1 MTTTNNKVI
10 SINPRDLPRRF
21 DVKEREAY
29 WRTQWDALGIS
40 KHDKSAPRES
50 SFVIDSPPPTASGSL
65 HPGHVFSYTHQDVIA
80 RYRRMTGWNVVYPM
94 GWDDNGLPTE
104 RRVQNYFSVR
114 AEPNVPYISDLNVRK
129 RRKELNLDKDEQLV
143 VSRENFI
150 ELCHIVTAE
159 DEKTYKELFNR
170 LGFSIDWS
178 EEYATIDDRCRAIA
192 QRSFLDLD
200 QRGHV
205 YTAELPT
212 MWDVDF
218 QTAVAQAEVE
228 DRPTPGAYHD
238 IEFGV
243 YESLI
248 EGEQGI
254 PESFVIS
261 TTRPEMIPACVAV
274 TAHPDDERFKP
285 LFGKHAITPGFFAK
299 VPIFPS
305 EKADPEKGT
314 GILMLCTFGDDA
326 DVEWWRTHDL
336 ELRPMIARNGEA
348 APRTFVPYNSD
359 SSFRRKPA
367 LQRTERP
374 SKGEG
379 QGFPRSTGEMSEG
392 QRGLSQTTHWTSL
405 DPHRAQFFY
414 DQLLGIPLDKVRDK
428 VVELL
433 SCPGTAAKTMQGPE
447 DEVETRNPLRSPPR
461 PIEHVVRYYEKG
473 STPIEYIPS
482 RQWFVRLM
490 DKKPLLQEV
499 GARVQWLPEFMQKR
513 YADWTDGLG
522 HDWAISRQRY
532 FGVAIPVWYPI
543 DENGDILYDDY
554 IIATDDMLPVD
565 PTLTPAPGY
574 DESQRNQPNGFIG
587 EQDVF
592 DTWFTSSLT
601 PQILARWGEDGDRMS
616 NLYPADLR
624 PQAHDIIRT
633 WAFYTIAKSALHN
646 DTVPWHKA
654 MISGFIVDP
663 DRKKMSKSRGAPVTP
678 MPLVNQYGADA
689 VRYWASNGRPG
700 MDMAF
705 DPTVFTI
712 GGKLV
717 TKLYNAGKFV
727 LMQEARHG
735 EITTELDQ
743 AFINDL
749 RDTVQRATNAL
760 ENFEFAHALQI
771 TETFFWDA
779 FADNYIELV
788 KRRARSETDQQGRA
802 SAVATLRLALNTL
815 LRLFAPFVPTITDEI
830 WSWTFAQ
837 ETNYPSIHQTP
848 WPESLPFAKRGGRGS
863 EATAG
868 GAPYESGVSGLPSP
882 SMGEGQGEGERGGEA
897 VGLPPL
903 AGEMSEGQRG
913 TSPSR
918 SDASP
923 LLQEGARGRS
933 TQIPNQYQLTPVP
946 KPTSDTSFQ
955 TACRAIAAVRKA
967 KTDATIRLGAPL
979 SKLEI
984 TAPEDL
990 LNQLRLVQS
999 DVADAGG
1006 APQITYNPTTQSD
1019 NTYTATVQAPN

>member
-1 MTTTNNKVI
+1 MTTKVI

-29 WRTQWDALGIS
+29 WRTQWDSLEIS
-40 KHDKSAPRES
+40 KHDKSASREQ

-104 RRVQNYFSVR
+104 RRVQNYFGVR
-114 AEPNVPYISDLNVRK
+114 AEPNVPYVENLNVRK
-129 RRKELNLDKDEQLV
+129 RRKELGLDKDEQLV

-170 LGFSIDWS
+170 LGFSIDWT

-228 DRPTPGAYHD
+228 DRPTPGAFHD

-248 EGEQGI
+248 EGEEGI

-336 ELRPMIARNGEA
+336 ELRPMIARNGQA
-348 APRTFVPYNSD
+348 AQRTFVPYESD
-359 SSFRRKPA
+359 EP
-367 LQRTERP
+367 
-374 SKGEG
+374 GWG
-379 QGFPRSTGEMSEG
+379 
-392 QRGLSQTTHWTSL
+392 SL

-414 DQLLGIPLDKVRDK
+414 DQLLGMPLEKVRDK
-428 VVELL
+428 IVEFMD
-433 SCPGTAAKTMQGPE
+433 CPGTAAKTMQGAE
-447 DEVETRNPLRSPPR
+447 DEVETRNPLRSSPR

-490 DKKPLLQEV
+490 DKKPYLQEV
-499 GARVQWLPEFMQKR
+499 GAKVQWLPEFMQKR

-543 DENGDILYDDY
+543 DENGDIQYDDY
-554 IIATDDMLPVD
+554 IVATDDMLPVD

-574 DESQRNQPNGFIG
+574 DESQRNQSNGFVG

-633 WAFYTIAKSALHN
+633 WAFYTIVKSALHN
-646 DTVPWHKA
+646 DDVPWHKA

-663 DRKKMSKSRGAPVTP
+663 DRKKMSKSRGVAITP
-678 MPLVNQYGADA
+678 IPLVNQYGADA

-705 DPTVFTI
+705 DDNVFTI

-727 LMQEARHG
+727 LMQEAEHG
-735 EITTELDQ
+735 EITTELDR

-749 RDTVQRATNAL
+749 RDTVQRATNAF

-771 TETFFWDA
+771 TETFFWDS

-788 KRRARSETDQQGRA
+788 KRRARSETDEQGRA

-830 WSWTFAQ
+830 WSWTYAQ
-837 ETNYPSIHQTP
+837 ETGYKSIHQTP
-848 WPESLPFAKRGGRGS
+848 WPTTVIPTQAGIQRGG
-863 EATAG
+863 A
-868 GAPYESGVSGLPSP
+868 SGLPSP
-882 SMGEGQGEGERGGEA
+882 SMGEGQGATPPSLQRKGARDGARNAVERG
-897 VGLPPL
+897 
-903 AGEMSEGQRG
+903 M
-913 TSPSR
+913 
-918 SDASP
+918 
-923 LLQEGARGRS
+923 
-933 TQIPNQYQLTPVP
+933 PNRYQLTPVAAP
-946 KPTSDTSFQ
+946 KTTTSFQ

-967 KTDATIRLGAPL
+967 KHEASIGLGKPLATLT
-979 SKLEI
+979 I
-984 TAPEDL
+984 TATTDQLDL
-990 LNQLRLVQS
+990 LKPVAS

-1006 APQITYNPTTQSD
+1006 APQITYNPTQSD
-1019 NTYTATVQAPN
+1019 DGYTATVEASAP

>member
-1 MTTTNNKVI
+1 MTTNNKVL

-29 WRTQWDALGIS
+29 WRTQWDVLEIS
-40 KHDKSAPRES
+40 KHDKSASRDQ

-104 RRVQNYFSVR
+104 RRVQNYFGVR
-114 AEPNVPYISDLNVRK
+114 AEPDAPYIENLNVRQ
-129 RRKELNLDKDEQLV
+129 RRKELGLDKDEQLV
-143 VSRENFI
+143 ISRENFI

-170 LGFSIDWS
+170 LGFSIDWT

-200 QRGHV
+200 ERGHV

-228 DRPTPGAYHD
+228 DRPTPGAFHD

-243 YESLI
+243 YESLM
-248 EGEQGI
+248 EGEEGV

-336 ELRPMIARNGEA
+336 ELRPMVARNGEA
-348 APRTFVPYNSD
+348 TPRKFVPYNSD
-359 SSFRRKPA
+359 
-367 LQRTERP
+367 QP
-374 SKGEG
+374 S
-379 QGFPRSTGEMSEG
+379 GFPRLAGEMSEG
-392 QRGLSQTTHWTSL
+392 QRGATSVSQMTHWGSL

-414 DQLLGIPLDKVRDK
+414 DQLLGMPLNDVRTK
-428 VVELL
+428 IVEQL
-433 SCPGTAAKTMQGPE
+433 SCPGTAAKTLLGPE
-447 DEVETRNPLRSPPR
+447 DEVQTEPPLKSEPR

-490 DKKPLLQEV
+490 DKKPYLQEV
-499 GARVQWLPEFMQKR
+499 GARVEWLPNFMQKR

-543 DENGDILYDDY
+543 DVDGNVQYDNY
-554 IIATDDMLPVD
+554 IVATDDMLPVD

-574 DESQRNQPNGFIG
+574 DESQRSQPNGFIG

-592 DTWFTSSLT
+592 DTWFTSSMT

-633 WAFYTIAKSALHN
+633 WAFYTIVKSALHN
-646 DTVPWHKA
+646 DDIPWHKA

-705 DPTVFTI
+705 DSTVFTI

-727 LMQEARHG
+727 LMQEAEHG
-735 EITTELDQ
+735 EITTELDR
-743 AFINDL
+743 AFVNDL
-749 RDTVQRATNAL
+749 RATVRRATDAF
-760 ENFEFAHALQI
+760 ERFEFALALQT
-771 TETFFWDA
+771 TETFFWDS
-779 FADNYIELV
+779 FTDNYIELV
-788 KRRARSETDQQGRA
+788 KRRARSETDPAGRA
-802 SAVATLRLALNTL
+802 SAVATLRLGLNTL

-830 WSWTFAQ
+830 WSWTFAE
-837 ETNYPSIHQTP
+837 ETGYQSLHLAP
-848 WPESLPFAKRGGRGS
+848 WPTLAAKGDIPERFQLAPV
-863 EATAG
+863 AT
-868 GAPYESGVSGLPSP
+868 PQNE
-882 SMGEGQGEGERGGEA
+882 
-897 VGLPPL
+897 
-903 AGEMSEGQRG
+903 
-913 TSPSR
+913 
-918 SDASP
+918 D
-923 LLQEGARGRS
+923 
-933 TQIPNQYQLTPVP
+933 
-946 KPTSDTSFQ
+946 SFD
-955 TACRAIAAVRKA
+955 TAC
-967 KTDATIRLGAPL
+967 
-979 SKLEI
+979 
-984 TAPEDL
+984 
-990 LNQLRLVQS
+990 QS
-999 DVADAGG
+999 HSSR
-1006 APQITYNPTTQSD
+1006 PKSQTRI
-1019 NTYTATVQAPN
+1019 

>member
-1 MTTTNNKVI
+1 MTSSNNKVL

-29 WRTQWDALGIS
+29 WRTQWDALEIS
-40 KHDKSAPRES
+40 KHDKSASRDQ

-104 RRVQNYFSVR
+104 RRVQNYFGVR
-114 AEPNVPYISDLNVRK
+114 AEPNVPYIEDLNIRK
-129 RRKELNLDKDEQLV
+129 RRKELGLDKDEQLV

-170 LGFSIDWS
+170 LGFSIDWT

-200 QRGHV
+200 ERGHV

-228 DRPTPGAYHD
+228 DRPTPGAFHD

-243 YESLI
+243 YESLM
-248 EGEQGI
+248 EGEEGI

-274 TAHPDDERFKP
+274 TAHPDDERFKS

-336 ELRPMIARNGEA
+336 ELRPMVARNGEA
-348 APRTFVPYNSD
+348 APRTFIPYD
-359 SSFRRKPA
+359 QP
-367 LQRTERP
+367 
-374 SKGEG
+374 
-379 QGFPRSTGEMSEG
+379 GFPRSAGEMSEG
-392 QRGLSQTTHWTSL
+392 QRGLSQTTHWGSL
-405 DPHRAQFFY
+405 DPVRAQFFY
-414 DQLLGIPLDKVRDK
+414 DQLLGMPLDDVRTK
-428 VVELL
+428 IVELL
-433 SCPGTAAKTMQGPE
+433 DCPGTSALTMLGPE
-447 DEVETRNPLRSPPR
+447 DEIETTNPLRSPPR

-490 DKKPLLQEV
+490 DKKPYLQEV
-499 GARVQWLPEFMQKR
+499 GARVDWLPSFMQKR

-543 DENGDILYDDY
+543 DENGDIQYDNY
-554 IIATDDMLPVD
+554 IVATDDMLPVD

-592 DTWFTSSLT
+592 DTWFTSSMT

-633 WAFYTIAKSALHN
+633 WAFYTIVKSALHN
-646 DTVPWHKA
+646 DDIPWHKA

-727 LMQEARHG
+727 LMQEAQHG
-735 EITTELDQ
+735 EITTELDR

-771 TETFFWDA
+771 TETFFWDS

-788 KRRARSETDQQGRA
+788 KRRARSETDEQGRA

-830 WSWTFAQ
+830 WSWAFAE
-837 ETNYPSIHQTP
+837 ETGYPSIHLAT
-848 WPESLPFAKRGGRGS
+848 WPTASDDANAEQGSVVPEDGKTHRVNAGPAKFHFRVP
-863 EATAG
+863 EMQVNDITQVP
-868 GAPYESGVSGLPSP
+868 AP
-882 SMGEGQGEGERGGEA
+882 
-897 VGLPPL
+897 
-903 AGEMSEGQRG
+903 
-913 TSPSR
+913 TN
-918 SDASP
+918 DH
-923 LLQEGARGRS
+923 
-933 TQIPNQYQLTPVP
+933 
-946 KPTSDTSFQ
+946 SFQ

-967 KTDATIRLGAPL
+967 KHEASIGLGKPLATLT
-979 SKLEI
+979 I
-984 TAPEDL
+984 TATQD
-990 LNQLRLVQS
+990 QLTALQLVQS

-1006 APQITYNPTTQSD
+1006 SPQITPNPTQTD
-1019 NTYTATVQAPN
+1019 DGYIATVQGIPQD

>member
-1 MTTTNNKVI
+1 MTTQSTNNKVN

-29 WRTQWDALGIS
+29 WRTQWEALGIS
-40 KHDKSAPRES
+40 KHDKTASREQ

-104 RRVQNYFSVR
+104 RRVQNYFGVR
-114 AEPNVPYISDLNVRK
+114 AEPNVPYIPDLNVRK
-129 RRKELNLDKDEQLV
+129 RRKELGLDKDEQLV
-143 VSRENFI
+143 ISRGNFI

-170 LGFSIDWS
+170 LGFSIDWD

-248 EGEQGI
+248 DGEQGV

-314 GILMLCTFGDDA
+314 GILMLCTFGDDN

-336 ELRPMIARNGEA
+336 ELRPMISRNGEA
-348 APRTFVPYNSD
+348 APRTFVPYGSD
-359 SSFRRKPA
+359 EP
-367 LQRTERP
+367 
-374 SKGEG
+374 GWG
-379 QGFPRSTGEMSEG
+379 
-392 QRGLSQTTHWTSL
+392 SL
-405 DPHRAQFFY
+405 DPTRAQFFY
-414 DQLLGIPLDKVRDK
+414 DQLLGMPLEDVRTK
-428 VVELL
+428 IVEQL
-433 SCPGTAAKTMQGPE
+433 SCPGTSAMTMLGPE
-447 DEVETRNPLRSPPR
+447 DEVETTNPLQSPPR

-473 STPIEYIPS
+473 TTPIEYIPS

-490 DKKPLLQEV
+490 DKKPYLQEV
-499 GARVQWLPEFMQKR
+499 GAKVQWLPEFMQKR

-543 DENGDILYDDY
+543 DENGDIQYDSY
-554 IIATDDMLPVD
+554 IVATDDMLPVD

-574 DESQRNQPNGFIG
+574 GESQRNQPNGFIG

-592 DTWFTSSLT
+592 DTWFTSSMT

-633 WAFYTIAKSALHN
+633 WAFYTIVKSALHN
-646 DTVPWHKA
+646 DNVPWHKA

-727 LMQEARHG
+727 LMQEAEHG
-735 EITTELDQ
+735 EITTELDR
-743 AFINDL
+743 AFVNDL
-749 RDTVQRATNAL
+749 RDTVQRATNAF

-788 KRRARSETDQQGRA
+788 KRRARSETDEQRRA

-830 WSWTFAQ
+830 WSWTYAQ
-837 ETNYPSIHQTP
+837 ETGYKSIHQTP
-848 WPESLPFAKRGGRGS
+848 WPTTVASPLLQEGARGRPIQSDENVIPAKVGASADGTSIQRGRDEDGF
-863 EATAG
+863 
-868 GAPYESGVSGLPSP
+868 
-882 SMGEGQGEGERGGEA
+882 
-897 VGLPPL
+897 PPL

-913 TSPSR
+913 MPDR
-918 SDASP
+918 
-923 LLQEGARGRS
+923 
-933 TQIPNQYQLTPVP
+933 YQLPPVP
-946 KPTSDTSFQ
+946 KPESPTSFQ

-967 KTDATIRLGAPL
+967 KHEAQIGLGKPLARLELHATDDQLTRL
-979 SKLEI
+979 KLVE
-984 TAPEDL
+984 
-990 LNQLRLVQS
+990 N
-999 DVADAGG
+999 DVSDAGG
-1006 APQITYNPTTQSD
+1006 ATEIGYVPVKTDNGYIARVEAPTD
-1019 NTYTATVQAPN
+1019 

>member
-1 MTTTNNKVI
+1 MTTQNTNNQVI
-10 SINPRDLPRRF
+10 AINPRDLPRRF
-21 DVKEREAY
+21 DVKEREAH

-40 KHDKSAPRES
+40 KHDKTAPRES

-104 RRVQNYFSVR
+104 RRVQNYFGVR
-114 AEPNVPYISDLNVRK
+114 AEPNVPYIPDLNVRK
-129 RRKELNLDKDEQLV
+129 RRKELDLPEDEQLV
-143 VSRENFI
+143 ISRENFI

-170 LGFSIDWS
+170 LGFSIDWD

-200 QRGHV
+200 ERGHV

-243 YESLI
+243 YEAI
-248 EGEQGI
+248 MEREQGV

-348 APRTFVPYNSD
+348 APRTFVPYNSEELP
-359 SSFRRKPA
+359 SFRRKPES
-367 LQRTERP
+367 RG
-374 SKGEG
+374 KG
-379 QGFPRSTGEMSEG
+379 QGFPRPNTNEIQGEMSEG
-392 QRGLSQTTHWTSL
+392 QRGPSQTTHWGSL
-405 DPHRAQFFY
+405 DPFRAQFFY
-414 DQLLGIPLDKVRDK
+414 DQLLGMPLEKVRDK
-428 VVELL
+428 VVELMD
-433 SCPGTAAKTMQGPE
+433 CPGTAAKTMQGPE

-490 DKKPLLQEV
+490 DKKPFLQEI
-499 GARVQWLPEFMQKR
+499 GARVEWLPEFMGKR

-543 DENGDILYDDY
+543 NENGDIQYDQY
-554 IIATDDMLPVD
+554 IVATNEMLPVD
-565 PTLTPAPGY
+565 PMLTPAPGY
-574 DESQRNQPNGFIG
+574 DESQRGKPNGFIG

-616 NLYPADLR
+616 TLYPADLR

-633 WAFYTIAKSALHN
+633 WAFYTIVKSALH
-646 DTVPWHKA
+646 DGDIPWHKA

-705 DPTVFTI
+705 DETVFTI
-712 GGKLV
+712 GSKLV
-717 TKLYNAGKFV
+717 TKIYNAGKFV
-727 LMQEARHG
+727 LMQEADHG
-735 EITTELDQ
+735 EITTELDR
-743 AFINDL
+743 AFVNDL
-749 RDTVQRATNAL
+749 RDTVRRATDAF
-760 ENFEFAHALQI
+760 ERFEFALALQI
-771 TETFFWDA
+771 TETFFWDS
-779 FADNYIELV
+779 FTDNYIELV
-788 KRRARSETDQQGRA
+788 KRRARSETDPIGRA

-815 LRLFAPFVPTITDEI
+815 LRLFAPFVPTITDEV

-837 ETNYPSIHQTP
+837 ETNYTSIHQTP
-848 WPESLPFAKRGGRGS
+848 WPTLEAADETTVIPASHVIPAKAGIQRGG
-863 EATAG
+863 AAG
-868 GAPYESGVSGLPSP
+868 PPSP
-882 SMGEGQGEGERGGEA
+882 SRGEGQGEGERGGEVA
-897 VGLPPL
+897 GLPPL

-913 TSPSR
+913 REQAQPMRKTS
-918 SDASP
+918 
-923 LLQEGARGRS
+923 ERGM
-933 TQIPNQYQLTPVP
+933 PNRYQLTPVP
-946 KPTSDTSFQ
+946 KPNNPTSFQ

-967 KTDATIRLGAPL
+967 KHEASIGLGKPLATLT
-979 SKLEI
+979 I
-984 TAPEDL
+984 TATTDQLNL
-990 LNQLRLVQS
+990 LKPVAP
-999 DVADAGG
+999 DIADAGG
-1006 APQITYNPTTQSD
+1006 APQITYNPKDSD
-1019 NTYTATVQAPN
+1019 DGYIATVEAPVE

>member
-1 MTTTNNKVI
+1 MTTQTNNKVI

-29 WRTQWDALGIS
+29 WRTQWDALEIS
-40 KHDKSAPRES
+40 KHDKSASREQ

-104 RRVQNYFSVR
+104 RRVQNYFGVR
-114 AEPNVPYISDLNVRK
+114 AEPNVPYVENLNVRK
-129 RRKELNLDKDEQLV
+129 RRKELGLDKDEQLV

-170 LGFSIDWS
+170 LGFSIDWT

-200 QRGHV
+200 ERGHV

-243 YESLI
+243 YESLM
-248 EGEQGI
+248 EGEEGV

-336 ELRPMIARNGEA
+336 ELRPMVARNGEA
-348 APRTFVPYNSD
+348 APRTFVPYEHS
-359 SSFRRKPA
+359 
-367 LQRTERP
+367 
-374 SKGEG
+374 
-379 QGFPRSTGEMSEG
+379 GFPRSAGEMSEG
-392 QRGLSQTTHWTSL
+392 QRGTSQTTHWGSL
-405 DPHRAQFFY
+405 DPFRAQFFY
-414 DQLLGIPLDKVRDK
+414 DQLLGMPLDDVRTK
-428 VVELL
+428 IVEQL
-433 SCPGTAAKTMQGPE
+433 SCPGTAAKTMQGAE

-490 DKKPLLQEV
+490 DKKPYLQEV
-499 GARVQWLPEFMQKR
+499 GAKVQWLPEFMQKR

-543 DENGDILYDDY
+543 DADGDIQYDQY
-554 IIATDDMLPVD
+554 IVATNDMLPVD

-574 DESQRNQPNGFIG
+574 DESQRGKPNGFVG

-592 DTWFTSSLT
+592 DTWFTSSMT

-633 WAFYTIAKSALHN
+633 WAFYTIVKSALHN
-646 DTVPWHKA
+646 DDVPWHKA

-705 DPTVFTI
+705 DETVFTI

-727 LMQEARHG
+727 LMQEAEHG
-735 EITTELDQ
+735 EITTELDR
-743 AFINDL
+743 AFVNDL
-749 RDTVQRATNAL
+749 RDTVRRATDAF
-760 ENFEFAHALQI
+760 ERFEFALALQI

-788 KRRARSETDQQGRA
+788 KRRARSETDEQGRA

-830 WSWTFAQ
+830 WSWTYAQ
-837 ETNYPSIHQTP
+837 ETGYKSIHQTP
-848 WPESLPFAKRGGRGS
+848 WPTTVIPAKAGIQRGG
-863 EATAG
+863 EA
-868 GAPYESGVSGLPSP
+868 GLPSP
-882 SMGEGQGEGERGGEA
+882 LMGEGQGEGERGGEA
-897 VGLPPL
+897 AGLPPL

-913 TSPSR
+913 R
-918 SDASP
+918 V
-923 LLQEGARGRS
+923 GA
-933 TQIPNQYQLTPVP
+933 IPNRYQLTPVP
-946 KPTSDTSFQ
+946 KPESPTSFQ

-967 KTDATIRLGAPL
+967 KHEAQIGLGKSLATLT
-979 SKLEI
+979 I
-984 TAPEDL
+984 TATTD
-990 LNQLRLVQS
+990 QLDALKPVAP

-1006 APQITYNPTTQSD
+1006 APQITYNPTESED
-1019 NTYTATVQAPN
+1019 GYIATVEAPKQ

>member
-1 MTTTNNKVI
+1 MTTEIADNKVM
-10 SINPRDLPRRF
+10 SIDPRSLPRRF

-29 WRTQWDALGIS
+29 WRTQWDVLGIS
-40 KHDKSAPRES
+40 KHDKTASREQ

-114 AEPNVPYISDLNVRK
+114 AEPNVPYITDLNVRR
-129 RRKELNLDKDEQLV
+129 RRKELGLDKDEQLV
-143 VSRENFI
+143 ISRGNFI
-150 ELCHIVTAE
+150 ELCHEVTAE

-170 LGFSIDWS
+170 LGFSIDWD

-200 QRGHV
+200 DRGHV

-248 EGEQGI
+248 GGEEGVPQ
-254 PESFVIS
+254 SFVIS
-261 TTRPEMIPACVAV
+261 TTRPEMIAACVAV

-336 ELRPMIARNGEA
+336 ELRPMVSRAGEA
-348 APRTFVPYNSD
+348 APRTFVPYGSD
-359 SSFRRKPA
+359 EP
-367 LQRTERP
+367 
-374 SKGEG
+374 GWG
-379 QGFPRSTGEMSEG
+379 
-392 QRGLSQTTHWTSL
+392 SL
-405 DPHRAQFFY
+405 DPRRAQFFY
-414 DQLLGIPLDKVRDK
+414 DQIAGLRLDDVRTK
-428 VVELL
+428 MVELIA
-433 SCPGTAAKTMQGPE
+433 CPGTAAQTMLGP
-447 DEVETRNPLRSPPR
+447 DVETEPPLQSEPR

-473 STPIEYIPS
+473 TTPIEYIPS

-490 DKKPLLQEV
+490 DKKPLLQEI
-499 GARVQWLPEFMQKR
+499 GAKVQWLPEFMQKR
-513 YADWTDGLG
+513 YADWTDGLA
-522 HDWAISRQRY
+522 HDWAISRQRF

-543 DENGDILYDDY
+543 DENGDVQYDKY
-554 IIATDDMLPVD
+554 IVATDDMLPID
-565 PTLTPAPGY
+565 PMLTSAPGY

-592 DTWFTSSLT
+592 DTWFTSSMT

-633 WAFYTIAKSALHN
+633 WAFYTIVKSALHN
-646 DTVPWHKA
+646 DNVPWHKA

-663 DRKKMSKSRGAPVTP
+663 DRKKMSKSKGVVVTP
-678 MPLVNQYGADA
+678 MPLVNQFGADA

-705 DPTVFTI
+705 DETVFTI

-727 LMQEARHG
+727 LMQEAEHG
-735 EITTELDQ
+735 EITTELDR
-743 AFINDL
+743 AFVHDL
-749 RDTVQRATNAL
+749 RDTVQRATNAF
-760 ENFEFAHALQI
+760 ENYEFAHALQI

-788 KRRARSETDQQGRA
+788 KRRTRSETDPQGRS

-815 LRLFAPFVPTITDEI
+815 LRLFAPFVPTITDEV
-830 WSWTFAQ
+830 WSWTFAE
-837 ETNYPSIHQTP
+837 ETTHPSIHQAP
-848 WPESLPFAKRGGRGS
+848 WPTTVIPATRSVIPANAGTQNDENGKIANVPFAQRGGRGS
-863 EATAG
+863 EVTAG
-868 GAPYESGVSGLPSP
+868 GATPK
-882 SMGEGQGEGERGGEA
+882 
-897 VGLPPL
+897 
-903 AGEMSEGQRG
+903 AGHKAEIPQR
-913 TSPSR
+913 
-918 SDASP
+918 
-923 LLQEGARGRS
+923 
-933 TQIPNQYQLTPVP
+933 YQLTPVP
-946 KPTSDTSFQ
+946 PPESHTSFQ

-967 KTDATIRLGAPL
+967 KHEAQIGLGKPLATLT
-979 SKLEI
+979 I
-984 TAPEDL
+984 TATQDQLEV
-990 LNQLRLVQS
+990 LNLVAN

-1006 APQITYNPTTQSD
+1006 APQITYNPVESD
-1019 NTYTATVQAPN
+1019 DGYIATVEAPTD

>member
-1 MTTTNNKVI
+1 MTTTNKVI

-29 WRTQWDALGIS
+29 WRTQWDTLEIS
-40 KHDKSAPRES
+40 KHDKSASRDQ

-80 RYRRMTGWNVVYPM
+80 RYRRMSGWNVVYPM

-104 RRVQNYFSVR
+104 RRVQNYFGVR
-114 AEPNVPYISDLNVRK
+114 AEPNVPYVENLNVRK
-129 RRKELNLDKDEQLV
+129 RRKELGLDKDEQLV

-170 LGFSIDWS
+170 LGFSIDWT

-200 QRGHV
+200 ERGHV

-228 DRPTPGAYHD
+228 DRPTPGAFHD

-243 YESLI
+243 YESLM
-248 EGEQGI
+248 EGEKGV

-326 DVEWWRTHDL
+326 DVEWWRIHDL
-336 ELRPMIARNGEA
+336 ELRPMVARNGEA
-348 APRTFVPYNSD
+348 APRKFVPYNSD
-359 SSFRRKPA
+359 EP
-367 LQRTERP
+367 
-374 SKGEG
+374 GWG
-379 QGFPRSTGEMSEG
+379 
-392 QRGLSQTTHWTSL
+392 SL
-405 DPHRAQFFY
+405 DPFRAQFFY
-414 DQLLGIPLDKVRDK
+414 DQLLGMPLDDVRTK
-428 VVELL
+428 IVEQL
-433 SCPGTAAKTMQGPE
+433 SCPGTAAKTMQGPEE

-490 DKKPLLQEV
+490 DKKPYLQEV
-499 GARVQWLPEFMQKR
+499 GARVDWLPGFMQKR

-543 DENGDILYDDY
+543 DENGDIQYDSY
-554 IIATDDMLPVD
+554 IVATDDMLPVD

-574 DESQRNQPNGFIG
+574 DESQRGKPNGFVG

-592 DTWFTSSLT
+592 DTWFTSSMT

-633 WAFYTIAKSALHN
+633 WAFYTIVKSALHN
-646 DTVPWHKA
+646 DDIPWHKA

-705 DPTVFTI
+705 DETVFTI

-727 LMQEARHG
+727 LMQEAQHG
-735 EITTELDQ
+735 EITTELDR

-771 TETFFWDA
+771 TETFFWDS

-788 KRRARSETDQQGRA
+788 KRRARSETNEQCRA

-815 LRLFAPFVPTITDEI
+815 LRLFAPFVPTITDEV
-830 WSWTFAQ
+830 WSWTFAE
-837 ETNYPSIHQTP
+837 ETGYKSIHQAP
-848 WPESLPFAKRGGRGS
+848 WPTLAARDEMIKRHQL
-863 EATAG
+863 AHVV
-868 GAPYESGVSGLPSP
+868 APV
-882 SMGEGQGEGERGGEA
+882 
-897 VGLPPL
+897 
-903 AGEMSEGQRG
+903 SEG
-913 TSPSR
+913 
-918 SDASP
+918 
-923 LLQEGARGRS
+923 
-933 TQIPNQYQLTPVP
+933 
-946 KPTSDTSFQ
+946 SFEI
-955 TACRAIAAVRKA
+955 ACRAIAAVRKA
-967 KTDATIRLGAPL
+967 KHEAKIGLGKPLAT
-979 SKLEI
+979 LEMSGTESLI
-984 TAPEDL
+984 E
-990 LNQLRLVQS
+990 QLRFVS
-999 DVADAGG
+999 PDVADAGG
-1006 APQITYNPTTQSD
+1006 ATEIEYHIVKSD
-1019 NTYTATVQAPN
+1019 DGYTAEVMALPQQ

>member
-1 MTTTNNKVI
+1 MTTETTSNKVI

-29 WRTQWDALGIS
+29 WRTQWDALEIS
-40 KHDKSAPRES
+40 KHDKSASRDQ

-104 RRVQNYFSVR
+104 RRVQNYFGVR

-129 RRKELNLDKDEQLV
+129 RRNELGLDKDDQLV

-170 LGFSIDWS
+170 LGFSIDWT

-200 QRGHV
+200 ERGHV

-228 DRPTPGAYHD
+228 DRPTPGAFHD

-243 YESLI
+243 YESMM

-274 TAHPDDERFKP
+274 TAHPDDERFKS

-336 ELRPMIARNGEA
+336 ELRPMVARNGEA
-348 APRTFVPYNSD
+348 APRTFVAYD
-359 SSFRRKPA
+359 SHQP
-367 LQRTERP
+367 
-374 SKGEG
+374 
-379 QGFPRSTGEMSEG
+379 GFPRSAGEMSEG
-392 QRGLSQTTHWTSL
+392 QRGPSQTTHWGSL

-414 DQLLGIPLDKVRDK
+414 DQLLGMPLDDVRTK
-428 VVELL
+428 IVEQL
-433 SCPGTAAKTMQGPE
+433 SCPGTAAKTMQGAE

-490 DKKPLLQEV
+490 DKKPFLQEV

-532 FGVAIPVWYPI
+532 FGVAIPAWYPI
-543 DENGDILYDDY
+543 DENGDIQYDDY
-554 IIATDDMLPVD
+554 IVATDEMLPVD

-592 DTWFTSSLT
+592 DTWFTSSMT
-601 PQILARWGEDGDRMS
+601 PQILARWGEEGDRMS

-705 DPTVFTI
+705 DETVFTI

-727 LMQEARHG
+727 LMQEAEHG
-735 EITTELDQ
+735 EITTELDR

-788 KRRARSETDQQGRA
+788 KRRARSEIDPIGRA

-830 WSWTFAQ
+830 WSWTYAQ

-848 WPESLPFAKRGGRGS
+848 WPTTPLPQS
-863 EATAG
+863 
-868 GAPYESGVSGLPSP
+868 
-882 SMGEGQGEGERGGEA
+882 ERGA
-897 VGLPPL
+897 
-903 AGEMSEGQRG
+903 SE
-913 TSPSR
+913 R
-918 SDASP
+918 SDASGVCP
-923 LLQEGARGRS
+923 GRLGDGRVS
-933 TQIPNQYQLTPVP
+933 PASGGNGKAKGGSINGEIPYRYQLPHVPQTHDPHILPNRLPSHSRRPKSQTRSKHRTRKTPSNPDHHSHPRPTRPP
-946 KPTSDTSFQ
+946 KTSSSRCSRRWRCT
-955 TACRAIAAVRKA
+955 
-967 KTDATIRLGAPL
+967 GH
-979 SKLEI
+979 
-984 TAPEDL
+984 
-990 LNQLRLVQS
+990 
-999 DVADAGG
+999 
-1006 APQITYNPTTQSD
+1006 
-1019 NTYTATVQAPN
+1019 

>member
-1 MTTTNNKVI
+1 MTTETTDNKVK
-10 SINPRDLPRRF
+10 SIDPRSLPRRF
-21 DVKEREAY
+21 DVKVREAY

-40 KHDKSAPRES
+40 KHDKSAPREA

-104 RRVQNYFSVR
+104 RRVQNYFGVR
-114 AEPNVPYISDLNVRK
+114 AEPNVPYIPGLNVRK

-143 VSRENFI
+143 ISRGNFI
-150 ELCHIVTAE
+150 ELCHEVTAE

-170 LGFSIDWS
+170 LGFSIDWD
-178 EEYATIDDRCRAIA
+178 EEYATIDDRCRSIA

-200 QRGHV
+200 ERGHV

-238 IEFGV
+238 IEFAV
-243 YESLI
+243 YEGLQ
-248 EGEQGI
+248 GEPGV

-285 LFGKHAITPGFFAK
+285 LFGKHAVTPGFFAK

-326 DVEWWRTHDL
+326 DVEWWRTHNL
-336 ELRPMIARNGEA
+336 ELRPMVSRDGEA
-348 APRTFVPYNSD
+348 SPRTFVKYGSD
-359 SSFRRKPA
+359 EP
-367 LQRTERP
+367 
-374 SKGEG
+374 GWG
-379 QGFPRSTGEMSEG
+379 
-392 QRGLSQTTHWTSL
+392 SL
-405 DPHRAQFFY
+405 DPRRAQFFY
-414 DQLLGIPLDKVRDK
+414 DQLLGLKLDGVRTEI
-428 VVELL
+428 VELL
-433 SCPGTAAKTMQGPE
+433 ACPGTAAKTILGP
-447 DEVETRNPLRSPPR
+447 EVETEPPLQSEPR

-473 STPIEYIPS
+473 TTPIEYIPS

-490 DKKPLLQEV
+490 DKKPILQEV
-499 GARVQWLPEFMQKR
+499 GARVQWLPAFMQKR
-513 YADWTDGLG
+513 YADWTDGLA
-522 HDWAISRQRY
+522 HDWAISRQRF

-543 DENGDILYDDY
+543 DENGDVQYGDY
-554 IIATDDMLPVD
+554 IVATDDMLPVD
-565 PTLTPAPGY
+565 PMLTPAPGY
-574 DESQRNQPNGFIG
+574 DESLRGKPNGFLG

-592 DTWFTSSLT
+592 DTWFTSSMT

-633 WAFYTIAKSALHN
+633 WAFYTIVKSALHN
-646 DTVPWHKA
+646 DDVPWHKA

-663 DRKKMSKSRGAPVTP
+663 DRKKMSKSRGVVVTP
-678 MPLVNQYGADA
+678 IPLVNKHGADA

-705 DPTVFTI
+705 DETVFTI
-712 GGKLV
+712 GSKLV

-727 LMQEARHG
+727 LMQDANHG
-735 EITTELDQ
+735 EITTELDRSFVQ
-743 AFINDL
+743 DL
-749 RDTVQRATNAL
+749 RDTVQRATNAF
-760 ENFEFAHALQI
+760 ERFEFALALQI

-788 KRRARSETDQQGRA
+788 KRRARSETDEQGRA
-802 SAVATLRLALNTL
+802 SAVATLRLGLNTL
-815 LRLFAPFVPTITDEI
+815 LRLFAPFVPTITDEV
-830 WSWTFAQ
+830 WSWAFAQ
-837 ETNYPSIHQTP
+837 ETGHPSIHLAP
-848 WPESLPFAKRGGRGS
+848 WPDRPTAKQEPDAAAAPVHGKTHRVD
-863 EATAG
+863 AG
-868 GAPYESGVSGLPSP
+868 QVNFHFGVSTVQLTHVPSP
-882 SMGEGQGEGERGGEA
+882 INS
-897 VGLPPL
+897 
-903 AGEMSEGQRG
+903 
-913 TSPSR
+913 
-918 SDASP
+918 
-923 LLQEGARGRS
+923 
-933 TQIPNQYQLTPVP
+933 N
-946 KPTSDTSFQ
+946 SFQ

-967 KTDATIRLGAPL
+967 KHEAQIGLGKPLATLT
-979 SKLEI
+979 I
-984 TAPEDL
+984 TATTDQLDL
-990 LNQLRLVQS
+990 LKPVAP

-1006 APQITYNPTTQSD
+1006 APQITHNPAETD
-1019 NTYTATVQAPN
+1019 DGYVATVVAPL